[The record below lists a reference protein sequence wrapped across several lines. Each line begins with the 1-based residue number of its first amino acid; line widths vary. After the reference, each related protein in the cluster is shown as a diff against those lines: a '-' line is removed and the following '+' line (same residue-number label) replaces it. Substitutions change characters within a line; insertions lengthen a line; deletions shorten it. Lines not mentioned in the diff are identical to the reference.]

1 MTVWKPQD
9 DGYADLTSHDSFV
22 GGAPHNTFARMRRDD
37 PVCWTPYAQGQGFW
51 SVTRH
56 ADILALNKQS
66 ELFSSAH
73 GIRIEDQTPEEVIAR
88 RTFQETDGREHMMAR
103 IKVARSPLRQ
113 TRVSPVTI
121 SVVTSA
127 SGRG

>member
-37 PVCWTPYAQGQGFW
+37 PLCWTPYAQGQGFW

-73 GIRIEDQTPEEVIAR
+73 GIRIEVLKLS
-88 RTFQETDGREHMMAR
+88 RTSSMASS
-103 IKVARSPLRQ
+103 ITKIPMVAAEQSLMA
-113 TRVSPVTI
+113 I
-121 SVVTSA
+121 L
-127 SGRG
+127 SG